1 MIITETEKKE
11 LREFIRTTVLEV
23 LAELQSSTA
32 VSQDN
37 LSIDEFLKK
46 IDIPLNFI
54 GFSYINTALKL
65 CLENDFYLKKFTCLY
80 KELALMY
87 GKDSTAC
94 IEHSIRY
101 AKENALQNSSVLKS
115 CFNVGTV
122 PTNKLFITTLL
133 YHYKNHLY

>member
-46 IDIPLNFI
+46 ID
-54 GFSYINTALKL
+54 
-65 CLENDFYLKKFTCLY
+65 
-80 KELALMY
+80 
-87 GKDSTAC
+87 
-94 IEHSIRY
+94 
-101 AKENALQNSSVLKS
+101 
-115 CFNVGTV
+115 
-122 PTNKLFITTLL
+122 LL
-133 YHYKNHLY
+133 I